1 MTQSAAVPSKA
12 NVSATD
18 LVTVSRAVAD
28 LRRGEI
34 VLVQGQANGIAHCVA
49 VIAAEPL
56 SDHGLAR
63 LHDIAGK
70 SGNTAIVLPRV
81 RARSLGK
88 TCKNDHFIAFVSAKK
103 SAVHAKALAEI
114 ANPLLDLESMPAG
127 A

>member
-56 SDHGLAR
+56 SDQGLAR

-81 RARSLGK
+81 RAKSLG
-88 TCKNDHFIAFVSAKK
+88 TG
-103 SAVHAKALAEI
+103 LQE
-114 ANPLLDLESMPAG
+114 
-127 A
+127 